1 MASRPAAG
9 RGTRDTGLVRE
20 AKDRAH
26 PGPESRP
33 YNWPDMR
40 YRYSD
45 YPVDVLRALLT
56 YQELVKLFL
65 QLVLQTGGDVEEA
78 LRWMKYLQE
87 RSIIDPSI
95 DLEEF
100 AKALQKNELVEER
113 DGQLALSA
121 AGERQIRRSALEE
134 IFTSLSKSGAGYHA
148 IPRAGSGG
156 ELLPETR
163 PYEFGDNP
171 TSIDGV
177 RTIGNAVR
185 RDVENIA
192 LQPEDFEVHEEEHL
206 TSCATVLAIDISHS
220 MILYGEDRFTPAKKV
235 ALALVELIQ
244 SKYPKDSIEVL
255 LFGDDAKRVPVS
267 EISKTQVGPFH
278 TNTRAGLALARKIL
292 QHKKNPN
299 KQVFLITDG
308 KPSAIW
314 ERGRL
319 YKNPFGLDLKI
330 VNRTLEEADAC
341 RRDGITITTFMIATD
356 SYLVDF
362 VDKLTKI
369 NRGRAYYASPY
380 NLAEFLFTDYIR
392 NRKRFLH

>member
-1 MASRPAAG
+1 
-9 RGTRDTGLVRE
+9 
-20 AKDRAH
+20 
-26 PGPESRP
+26 
-33 YNWPDMR
+33 MR

-45 YPVDVLRALLT
+45 YPVDLLRGLLT

-65 QLVLQTGGDVEEA
+65 QIVLQTGGDVEEA
-78 LRWMKYLQE
+78 LQWMKYLQE
-87 RSIIDPSI
+87 RGMIDEGI
-95 DLEEF
+95 DLDAFRKELE
-100 AKALQKNELVEER
+100 KSEMVEDQGGKLQLT
-113 DGQLALSA
+113 A
-121 AGERQIRRSALEE
+121 AGERRIRRSALEE
-134 IFTSLSKSGAGYHA
+134 IFTSLSKSGPGYHA
-148 IPRAGSGG
+148 IPRAGGGG

-163 PYEFGDNP
+163 GYEFGDNP
-171 TSIDGV
+171 TAIDGI

-185 RDVENIA
+185 RDADDITLKA
-192 LQPEDFEVHEEEHL
+192 EDFEVHEEEHL

-244 SKYPKDSIEVL
+244 SKYPKDSVDVI
-255 LFGDDAKRVPVS
+255 LFGDDAKRVPIS
-267 EISKTQVGPFH
+267 EISKTMVGPYH
-278 TNTRAGLALARKIL
+278 TNTRAGLALARKL
-292 QHKKNPN
+292 LVHRKNPN
-299 KQVFLITDG
+299 KQIFLITDG

-392 NRKRFLH
+392 NRKKFFH

>member
-1 MASRPAAG
+1 
-9 RGTRDTGLVRE
+9 
-20 AKDRAH
+20 
-26 PGPESRP
+26 
-33 YNWPDMR
+33 MR

-45 YPVDVLRALLT
+45 YPVDLLRALLT

-78 LRWMKYLQE
+78 LQWMKYLQE
-87 RSIIDPSI
+87 RGIIDPSI
-95 DLEEF
+95 DLAQFRKELE
-100 AKALQKNELVEER
+100 KNEVVEDR
-113 DGQLALSA
+113 NGTLTLSA

-134 IFTSLSKSGAGYHA
+134 IFSSLSKSGAGYHA
-148 IPRAGSGG
+148 IPRAGAGG
-156 ELLPETR
+156 DLLPETR

-171 TSIDGV
+171 TAIDGV
-177 RTIGNAVR
+177 RSIGNAVR
-185 RDVENIA
+185 RDADEIS
-192 LQPEDFEVHEEEHL
+192 LKPEDFEVHEEEHL

-235 ALALVELIQ
+235 ALAMVELIQ
-244 SKYPKDSIEVL
+244 SKYPKDSIDVL
-255 LFGDDAKRVPVS
+255 LFGDDAKRVPIS

-299 KQVFLITDG
+299 KQIFLITDG

-314 ERGRL
+314 DRGRL

-392 NRKRFLH
+392 NRKKFLH

>member
-1 MASRPAAG
+1 
-9 RGTRDTGLVRE
+9 V
-20 AKDRAH
+20 
-26 PGPESRP
+26 
-33 YNWPDMR
+33 R

-45 YPVDVLRALLT
+45 YPVDLLRGLLT

-65 QLVLQTGGDVEEA
+65 QIVLQTGGDVEEA
-78 LRWMKYLQE
+78 LQWMKYLQE
-87 RSIIDPSI
+87 RGMIDEGI
-95 DLEEF
+95 DLDAFRKELE
-100 AKALQKNELVEER
+100 KSEMVEDQGGKLQLT
-113 DGQLALSA
+113 A
-121 AGERQIRRSALEE
+121 AGERRIRRSALEE
-134 IFTSLSKSGAGYHA
+134 IFTSLSKSGPGYHA
-148 IPRAGSGG
+148 IPRAGGGG

-163 PYEFGDNP
+163 GYEFGDNP
-171 TSIDGV
+171 TAIDGI

-185 RDVENIA
+185 RDADDITLKA
-192 LQPEDFEVHEEEHL
+192 EDFEVHEEEHL

-244 SKYPKDSIEVL
+244 SKYPKDSVDVI
-255 LFGDDAKRVPVS
+255 LFGDDAKRVPIS
-267 EISKTQVGPFH
+267 EISKTMVGPYH
-278 TNTRAGLALARKIL
+278 TNTRAGLALARKL
-292 QHKKNPN
+292 LVHRKNPN
-299 KQVFLITDG
+299 KQIFLITDG

-392 NRKRFLH
+392 NRKKFFH

>member
-1 MASRPAAG
+1 
-9 RGTRDTGLVRE
+9 
-20 AKDRAH
+20 
-26 PGPESRP
+26 
-33 YNWPDMR
+33 MR
-40 YRYSD
+40 
-45 YPVDVLRALLT
+45 
-56 YQELVKLFL
+56 
-65 QLVLQTGGDVEEA
+65 
-78 LRWMKYLQE
+78 YLQE
-87 RSIIDPSI
+87 RGMIDEGI
-95 DLEEF
+95 DLEAF
-100 AKALQKNELVEER
+100 RKELGKSEIVEDR
-113 DGQLALSA
+113 GGSLVLSA
-121 AGERQIRRSALEE
+121 AGERRIRRAALGE
-134 IFTSLSKSGAGYHA
+134 IFTSLSKSGPGYHA
-148 IPRAGSGG
+148 IPRAGGGG

-171 TSIDGV
+171 TAIDGV

-185 RDVENIA
+185 RDAEEIA
-192 LQPEDFEVHEEEHL
+192 LKAEDFEVHEEEHL

-220 MILYGEDRFTPAKKV
+220 MILYGEERFTPAKKV

-244 SKYPKDSIEVL
+244 SKYPKDSIDVL
-255 LFGDDAKRVPVS
+255 LFGDDAKRVAIS
-267 EISKTQVGPFH
+267 EISKTMVGPYH
-278 TNTRAGLALARKIL
+278 TNTRAGLALARKL
-292 QHKKNPN
+292 LVHRKNPN
-299 KQVFLITDG
+299 KQIFLITDG

-314 ERGRL
+314 DRGRL

-392 NRKRFLH
+392 NRKKFFH

>member
-1 MASRPAAG
+1 MEKQRNASRVNSV
-9 RGTRDTGLVRE
+9 TRRRRIAVT
-20 AKDRAH
+20 
-26 PGPESRP
+26 
-33 YNWPDMR
+33 MR
-40 YRYSD
+40 YRYGD
-45 YPVDVLRALLT
+45 YPVDLLRELLT
-56 YQELVKLFL
+56 FQELTKLFL

-87 RSIIDPSI
+87 RGMIDPSI
-95 DLEEF
+95 DLNQFRRELE
-100 AKALQKNELVEER
+100 KNEVVEER
-113 DGQLALSA
+113 DGKLALSA

-134 IFTSLSKSGAGYHA
+134 IFTSLTKSGPGYHA
-148 IPRAGSGG
+148 IPRAGAGG

-163 PYEFGDNP
+163 PYEFGDSP

-185 RDVENIA
+185 RDANDIA
-192 LQPEDFEVHEEEHL
+192 LKPEDFEVHEEEHL

-235 ALALVELIQ
+235 ALAMVELIQ

-255 LFGDDAKRVPVS
+255 LFGDDARRVPIS

-278 TNTRAGLALARKIL
+278 TNTKAGLALARKL
-292 QHKKNPN
+292 LVHRKNPN
-299 KQVFLITDG
+299 KQIFLITDG

-314 ERGRL
+314 EHGRL
-319 YKNPFGLDLKI
+319 YKNSFGLDLKI
-330 VNRTLEEADAC
+330 VNRTLDEADAC

-356 SYLVDF
+356 SYLVAF

-392 NRKRFLH
+392 NRKKFVH

>member
-1 MASRPAAG
+1 MWEAARFQRSAARG
-9 RGTRDTGLVRE
+9 RRVVR
-20 AKDRAH
+20 A
-26 PGPESRP
+26 G
-33 YNWPDMR
+33 YNRTWMR
-40 YRYSD
+40 YRYAD
-45 YPVDVLRALLT
+45 YPLDLLRQLLT
-56 YQELVKLFL
+56 LDELTKLFW

-78 LRWMKYLQE
+78 LRWMKYLQQ
-87 RSIIDPSI
+87 RGMIDPSI
-95 DLEEF
+95 DLDQF
-100 AKALQKNELVEER
+100 RQELEKRELIENR
-113 DGQLALSA
+113 DGTAVLTGA
-121 AGERQIRRSALEE
+121 AERQIRRQALEE
-134 IFTSLSKSGAGYHA
+134 VFSGLKRSGAGYHA
-148 IPRAGSGG
+148 TPKTGSGG

-171 TSIDGV
+171 AAIDGI

-185 RDVENIA
+185 RDADDIA
-192 LQPEDFEVHEEEHL
+192 LREEDFEVYATEHL
-206 TSCATVLAIDISHS
+206 TSCATVIAIDISHS

-235 ALALVELIQ
+235 ALAMVELIQ
-244 SKYPKDSIEVL
+244 SKYPKDSIDVL
-255 LFGDDAKRVPVS
+255 LFGDDAKRVPIS

-278 TNTRAGLALARKIL
+278 TNTKAGLALARKL
-292 QHKKNPN
+292 LVHRKNPN
-299 KQVFLITDG
+299 KQIFLITDG

-356 SYLVDF
+356 AYLVEF

-392 NRKRFLH
+392 NRKKFLH